1 MNINNNNKI
10 QLGGNVLVPIDV
22 KEQEFKKLMLI
33 YKQGMEQVQN
43 ELMEVQTSLNKIHDY
58 DVISNINSRIKTP
71 ESIIKKMK
79 KKNYDLNYK
88 NLISNVNDI
97 AGVRIVCPFK
107 DDIVKV
113 KNVLENN
120 SKLEILEEKDYIK
133 NGCKSMLQIYNKK
146 EAENQIKN
154 KTSRQEEFHQN
165 MKVENVSG
173 IAKQSVNQQEK
184 DAREVTNDKEITDE

>member
-120 SKLEILEEKDYIK
+120 SKLEIL
-133 NGCKSMLQIYNKK
+133 
-146 EAENQIKN
+146 
-154 KTSRQEEFHQN
+154 
-165 MKVENVSG
+165 
-173 IAKQSVNQQEK
+173 
-184 DAREVTNDKEITDE
+184 